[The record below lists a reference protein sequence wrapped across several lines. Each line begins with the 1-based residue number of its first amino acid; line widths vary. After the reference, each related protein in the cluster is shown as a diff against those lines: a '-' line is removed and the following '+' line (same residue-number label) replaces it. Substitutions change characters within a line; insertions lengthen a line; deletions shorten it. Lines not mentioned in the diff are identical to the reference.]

1 MEKEDREIL
10 ERMAKAQEQIA
21 GLVAKPESKIVR
33 ALTIASLSAGVLGAG
48 VFGIIQLFLGIFGG

>member
-1 MEKEDREIL
+1 
-10 ERMAKAQEQIA
+10 MAKAQEQIA

-48 VFGIIQLFLGIFGG
+48 VFGTIQLFLGIFGD